1 MKVIWELFV
10 AFFKIGAFTFG
21 GGYAMLP
28 LIEREIVEKRSYATS
43 EEIMDY
49 FAIGQCTPGVI
60 AVNTATFV
68 GHKKAGVKGAAA
80 ATLGVVLPSVII
92 ITLLA
97 MCLSFIYEYPVV
109 QNILSGIRIAVA
121 VLIVNAVVS
130 MYKKGCKD
138 IFGII
143 LAVISFL
150 LFVFFSVSPVIMV
163 VCGVVLGILYTK
175 IKGGN
180 AK

>member
-28 LIEREIVEKRSYATS
+28 LIEKEIVEKRAYATS

-68 GHKKAGVKGAAA
+68 GHKKAGFKGAMA
-80 ATLGVVLPSVII
+80 ATIGVVLPSVII
-92 ITLLA
+92 ITILA
-97 MCLSFIYEYPVV
+97 MCLSFVYDYPVV
-109 QNILSGIRIAVA
+109 QNVLSGIRIAVA
-121 VLIVNAVVS
+121 VLIVNAVFS
-130 MYKKGCKD
+130 MYKKGCKN

-143 LAVISFL
+143 LAIISFI
-150 LFVFFSVSPVIMV
+150 VFAFLSVSPVIMV
-163 VCGVVLGILYTK
+163 ISGVILGILYTRL
-175 IKGGN
+175 KGGDN
-180 AK
+180 R

>member
-1 MKVIWELFV
+1 MRVLWELFI

-28 LIEREIVEKRSYATS
+28 LIEREIVEKRNYATS

-68 GHKKAGVKGAAA
+68 GHKKAGVKGAAC

-97 MCLSFIYEYPVV
+97 MCLSFIYDYPVV
-109 QNILSGIRIAVA
+109 QNVLSGIRVAVA
-121 VLIVNAVVS
+121 VLIFNAVFS
-130 MYKKGCKD
+130 MFKKGCKD
-138 IFGII
+138 VFGII
-143 LAVISFL
+143 LAAVSFVI
-150 LFVFFSVSPVIMV
+150 FVFFSVSPVIMV
-163 VCGVVLGILYTK
+163 VAGVVLGISFTK
-175 IKGGN
+175 IKGGMGR
-180 AK
+180 

>member
-28 LIEREIVEKRSYATS
+28 LIEKEIVEKRAYATS

-68 GHKKAGVKGAAA
+68 GHKKAGVKGAMA
-80 ATLGVVLPSVII
+80 ATIGVVLPSVII
-92 ITLLA
+92 ITILA
-97 MCLSFIYEYPVV
+97 MCLSFVYDYPVV
-109 QNILSGIRIAVA
+109 QNVLSGIRIAVA
-121 VLIVNAVVS
+121 VLIVNAVFS
-130 MYKKGCKD
+130 MYKKGCKN

-143 LAVISFL
+143 LAIISFI
-150 LFVFFSVSPVIMV
+150 VFAFLSVSPVIMV
-163 VCGVVLGILYTK
+163 ISGVILGILYTRL
-175 IKGGN
+175 KGGDN
-180 AK
+180 R